1 MTDDIQEIKRKFP
14 RSWSMDY
21 DLETLTVGEDGV
33 PCLVHGSGVKVP
45 VVLDDGFVTLGLP
58 EEAKREIVRCFPTDA
73 ERIIREARYSFG
85 HWGFHL
91 HGMYVGVDILRDGS
105 IYIHS

>member
-1 MTDDIQEIKRKFP
+1 MIELQKIKEKIP

-21 DLETLTVGEDGV
+21 DLETLAVGDDGV
-33 PCLVHGSGVKVP
+33 AYLVHGSGVKVP
-45 VVLDDGFVTLGLP
+45 VVDSDGFPTLGLP
-58 EEAKREIVRCFPTDA
+58 EEAKKEIARCFPTDS
-73 ERIIREARYSFG
+73 ERIIREARYGFG

-91 HGMYVGVDILRDGS
+91 HGMYVGIDILRDGS